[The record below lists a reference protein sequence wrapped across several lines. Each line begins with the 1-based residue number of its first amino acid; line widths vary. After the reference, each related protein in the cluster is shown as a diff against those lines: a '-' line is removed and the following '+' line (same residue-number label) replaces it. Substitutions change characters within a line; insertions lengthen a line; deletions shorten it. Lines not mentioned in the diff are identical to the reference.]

1 MHHISFCSDAVLQ
14 RSPPM
19 QAGSPSG
26 HCCLRPRCSRSG
38 RADLRLW
45 RMWPPPALP
54 SLHVALPSIPRLF
67 HQSAHDCRSGPC
79 GPYHVSLGEG
89 VGGGWGAAAS
99 LDGLW
104 RPAPVWAVRRH
115 SRLLVLHPCP
125 ASTSSVARGN
135 CDWRAVVHGGRVF
148 GKHIKGYQVGASL
161 WPHGGVLGKPGG
173 NAAPIHRSGS
183 MLPAT
188 SWHCRCALKSFVPA
202 LVVSMFL
209 SSREAKA
216 HQQHS
221 VRRKSAPTNGLF
233 CLCYNS
239 FRIDELLL
247 HFLAYL
253 GKGRPIKYVIFALCQ
268 ATAAVVIRKTRLS
281 LAFKGTQL
289 SRLSSRGSGFIRS
302 NLEKKGTWEV
312 WAVSSLSQYRARI
325 AQNRDSS
332 TTQLLL
338 SFEYRNATGNRKLV
352 VGVI

>member
-1 MHHISFCSDAVLQ
+1 
-14 RSPPM
+14 
-19 QAGSPSG
+19 
-26 HCCLRPRCSRSG
+26 
-38 RADLRLW
+38 
-45 RMWPPPALP
+45 
-54 SLHVALPSIPRLF
+54 
-67 HQSAHDCRSGPC
+67 
-79 GPYHVSLGEG
+79 
-89 VGGGWGAAAS
+89 
-99 LDGLW
+99 
-104 RPAPVWAVRRH
+104 
-115 SRLLVLHPCP
+115 
-125 ASTSSVARGN
+125 
-135 CDWRAVVHGGRVF
+135 
-148 GKHIKGYQVGASL
+148 
-161 WPHGGVLGKPGG
+161 
-173 NAAPIHRSGS
+173 

-202 LVVSMFL
+202 LVVLMFL

-302 NLEKKGTWEV
+302 NLEKKRHMRSL
-312 WAVSSLSQYRARI
+312 SSLKLESIQ
-325 AQNRDSS
+325 SS
-332 TTQLLL
+332 NSSKQGQFNH
-338 SFEYRNATGNRKLV
+338 SV
-352 VGVI
+352 VVVL